1 MILILNVVVRV
12 GWSLS
17 IDESREMEGKKEK
30 EESGEESGVH
40 CVARQKQS
48 QAGFW
53 AARRSIGKLEKSSI
67 TKNEKIEQKWAEA
80 FCQGFPIL
88 LVKKKLEKL
97 ESVKN

>member
-48 QAGFW
+48 SGVL
-53 AARRSIGKLEKSSI
+53 GGEKKYWE
-67 TKNEKIEQKWAEA
+67 T
-80 FCQGFPIL
+80 
-88 LVKKKLEKL
+88 
-97 ESVKN
+97 